1 MFRCMNAW
9 FLFLFSLVSTH
20 THTHTLQPARC
31 GNCSVTWLNIVFI
44 VQNPVILSPPVSSP
58 LLPVQWKREQ
68 DFDLQLLER
77 AVQGE
82 EAQGVRSVQGEERPP
97 EHNERLRSHSDEW
110 LTFCSTAM
118 SPPTN
123 EVDLEPLDYDVDLNK
138 EVQELISASSQ
149 IIGAFKLKFC

>member
-1 MFRCMNAW
+1 MHECTLLVFV
-9 FLFLFSLVSTH
+9 LVSTRTH
-20 THTHTLQPARC
+20 THTHC
-31 GNCSVTWLNIVFI
+31 HYSVAQLNIAPI

-58 LLPVQWKREQ
+58 LFTVQWKREQ

-97 EHNERLRSHSDEW
+97 EHKERPRSHSDEW

-123 EVDLEPLDYDVDLNK
+123 EANLEPLDYDVDLNK
-138 EVQELISASSQ
+138 EVQELVTAR
-149 IIGAFKLKFC
+149 